1 MSYRALYER
10 SIHERDTYW
19 AEQAS
24 RIHWHRPFDTVC
36 DVSNPPF
43 VKWFDGGLTNLCHNA
58 VDRHVHDRADQAA
71 LVFVST
77 ETNTEETISYGQ
89 LLVEVERMAAILHG
103 LGVGKG
109 DRVLIYMPMI
119 PQAVIAMLAT
129 VRLGAI
135 HSVVFGGFAS
145 HALASRI
152 DDATPSVIV
161 TADAGSRGGK
171 VIPYKPLLDEALRQS
186 THTVPHVLLV
196 DRKLAPAE
204 MDTPRDVDYWDARSS
219 VMDAIVPCEWV
230 EATHPSYTL
239 YTSGTTGKPKGVQR
253 DTGGYAV
260 ALAASMEQVYCG
272 KPGETFFCAS
282 DIGWV

>member
-161 TADAGSRGGK
+161 TADAGARGGK

-186 THTVPHVLLV
+186 AHRVPPCAAGRPQAGRRRDGH
-196 DRKLAPAE
+196 PA
-204 MDTPRDVDYWDARSS
+204 
-219 VMDAIVPCEWV
+219 
-230 EATHPSYTL
+230 
-239 YTSGTTGKPKGVQR
+239 
-253 DTGGYAV
+253 
-260 ALAASMEQVYCG
+260 
-272 KPGETFFCAS
+272 
-282 DIGWV
+282 